1 MSSSKFVRKVKALV
15 KVTSF
20 AGLISGGLLYYQ
32 NDEKFFRQ
40 ILMPLSR
47 VAMSPESS
55 HKFGIFLCKWNLIP
69 RNNYEDLPILVS
81 NLIVK
86 LYLIHN
92 VIKSQIFQ
100 SVINNM
106 RHGNEKHHWTSRWLR

>member
-20 AGLISGGLLYYQ
+20 AGLISGGFLYYQ

-47 VAMSPESS
+47 VAMNPESS
-55 HKFGIFLCKWNLIP
+55 HKLGIFLCKYNLIP
-69 RNNYEDLPILVS
+69 RNDYEDLPVLVS
-81 NLIVK
+81 ILTVKTILIPKTVM
-86 LYLIHN
+86 L
-92 VIKSQIFQ
+92 
-100 SVINNM
+100 
-106 RHGNEKHHWTSRWLR
+106 